1 MCSLLLLIGTTGRH
15 CDDPAPDAV
24 TRRSDLHGWHPRRER
39 RWITKLRWRR
49 PAGTASVADTTL
61 PTSGAM
67 GTFAVDRAS
76 RPASHRRP
84 AGSGDR
90 IRRAEFTATQGARL
104 AAGHR
109 PRRHPM

>member
-1 MCSLLLLIGTTGRH
+1 
-15 CDDPAPDAV
+15 
-24 TRRSDLHGWHPRRER
+24 
-39 RWITKLRWRR
+39 
-49 PAGTASVADTTL
+49 
-61 PTSGAM
+61 M

-109 PRRHPM
+109 PRRHPMYRGKTVFRPTPRQQHGSQL